1 MELRDYFKLIGKHK
15 VIFWTIVIL
24 CGLSAFIWTKV
35 QPKSYLAS
43 TTFTVN
49 KSSSIKQKDSTT
61 YLFDNYY
68 NIQSAGLFSQIVTTW
83 FESPSMVT
91 EIYQNAGITVPNVSQ
106 KKLSKT
112 FKAIREEPATI
123 NVNLVGTSKE
133 DLNKLLNSA
142 AVVLQQKTNDLGK
155 SGESTYDLAKFT
167 PVVTDNSP
175 NMILNTIIGLFA
187 GLFLAI
193 ILVLGV
199 EYFKEDKK

>member
-1 MELRDYFKLIGKHK
+1 MELKDYFKLIAKHK
-15 VIFWTIVIL
+15 AIFWTIVVLAGI
-24 CGLSAFIWTKV
+24 SALVFTTA

-49 KSSSIKQKDSTT
+49 KSSSIQQKDSTT

-83 FESPSMVT
+83 FESPSLVT
-91 EIYQNAGITVPNVSQ
+91 EVYDNAGIPVPAVSQ

-123 NVNLVGTSKE
+123 NVNLTGTNKE

-142 AVVLQQKTNDLGK
+142 AQVLQEKTDQLSKN
-155 SGESTYDLAKFT
+155 GETTYDLAKFT

-175 NMILNTIIGLFA
+175 NLILNTIIGLFA

-193 ILVLGV
+193 LLVLGV
-199 EYFKEDKK
+199 EYFKEEKK

>member
-1 MELRDYFKLIGKHK
+1 MELKDYFKLIAKHK
-15 VIFWTIVIL
+15 VVFWTIVVLAGI
-24 CGLSAFIWTKV
+24 SALVFTTA

-83 FESPSMVT
+83 FESPSLVT
-91 EIYQNAGITVPNVSQ
+91 EIYNNAGIPVPNVSQ

-123 NVNLVGTSKE
+123 NVNLTGTNKD

-142 AVVLQQKTNDLGK
+142 AEVLQDKTNELSK
-155 SGESTYDLAKFT
+155 NGETIYELAKFK
-167 PVVTDNSP
+167 PVVTDNSQ
-175 NMILNTIIGLFA
+175 NLILNTIIGLFA
-187 GLFLAI
+187 GIFLAVL
-193 ILVLGV
+193 LVLGL
-199 EYFKEDKK
+199 EYFKEEKK